1 MALAGVGQVGQAA
14 LFILVKSD
22 CSALRTFR
30 IYGTTRIPPR
40 REHQHEIRRQ
50 RIGIGTVVIS
60 AAIVLRRPVGAAI
73 QRIEAVVIACVQR
86 KRRPYALLGNTRNID
101 AG

>member
-1 MALAGVGQVGQAA
+1 MPLAGVGQVGQAA

-60 AAIVLRRPVGAAI
+60 AAIRLETPSWHRHSANRSRRYRLCSTKAPALRPPW
-73 QRIEAVVIACVQR
+73 QHPQ
-86 KRRPYALLGNTRNID
+86 Y
-101 AG
+101 